1 MQATD
6 VRLDFA
12 SIDPADRILLL
23 PHCLRPS
30 DGCRGRHT
38 RSGMEC
44 PDDCDLPCSLRSL
57 REAALAAGYKGVCIA
72 PGGRLALRYVEE
84 KQPRGIVAV
93 ACEKELSEGASGV
106 KEAAARGLALPSM
119 IVIPLARDG
128 CVDCEVDEEEAIR
141 MIRLG
146 CQACSIPESFRAGRH

>member
-1 MQATD
+1 MRAID
-6 VRLDFA
+6 ERLDFA
-12 SIDPADRILLL
+12 DVEPEERILLL

-30 DGCRGRHT
+30 EGCRGKHT

-44 PDDCDLPCSLRSL
+44 PDDCDLPCAIRSL

-84 KQPRGIVAV
+84 KRPRAIVAV
-93 ACEKELSEGASGV
+93 ACDKELAAGVAGV
-106 KEAAARGLALPSM
+106 KEVATKGMPLPSM

-146 CQACSIPESFRAGRH
+146 CDECELPRRRRRAG

>member
-57 REAALAAGYKGVCIA
+57 REAAWRRATREYASR

-93 ACEKELSEGASGV
+93 ACDKELSEGVSGV
-106 KEAAARGLALPSM
+106 KEAAARGLAPPSM

-146 CQACSIPESFRAGRH
+146 CQACGRPRTLPA

>member
-1 MQATD
+1 MQAID
-6 VRLDFA
+6 KRLDFA
-12 SIDPADRILLL
+12 DVEPAERILLL

-30 DGCRGRHT
+30 EGCRGKHT

-44 PDDCDLPCSLRSL
+44 PDDCELPCAIRSL

-84 KQPRGIVAV
+84 KQPRAIVAV
-93 ACEKELSEGASGV
+93 ACDKELAAGVSGV
-106 KEAAARGLALPSM
+106 KEVSAKGMPLPSM

-146 CQACSIPESFRAGRH
+146 CRDCEAPQQSRRVG

>member
-1 MQATD
+1 MQAIDQRTE
-6 VRLDFA
+6 FEG
-12 SIDPADRILLL
+12 IDPGERILLL

-30 DGCRGRHT
+30 EGCRGKHT

-44 PDDCDLPCSLRSL
+44 PDDCALPCAIRSL

-84 KQPRGIVAV
+84 KRPRGIVAV
-93 ACEKELSEGASGV
+93 ACDKELESGTSGV
-106 KEAAARGLALPSM
+106 KEAAAKGMPLPSM
-119 IVIPLARDG
+119 IIIPLARDG

-146 CQACSIPESFRAGRH
+146 CQDCAKQQPRRRTG

>member
-1 MQATD
+1 MTGE
-6 VRLDFA
+6 LDFA
-12 SIDPADRILLL
+12 DIDPEERILLL

-30 DGCRGRHT
+30 EGCRGKHT

-44 PDDCDLPCSLRSL
+44 PDDCDLPCAIRSL

-84 KQPRGIVAV
+84 KRPRASSPSP
-93 ACEKELSEGASGV
+93 ATRSWRPESSGV
-106 KEAAARGLALPSM
+106 KEVAAKGMPLPSM

-146 CQACSIPESFRAGRH
+146 CVGCETPKQRRRAG